1 MLLEQRGG
9 LLVLIDPDWPNK
21 ILPDDHDFFDQ
32 IHADLA
38 RRAATDPASLIEQA
52 SELNV
57 GPLVTLRTGL
67 VEEDAEPLRGILQR
81 FVPV

>member
-1 MLLEQRGG
+1 MLLEQPGG
-9 LLVLIDPDWPNK
+9 LLVLVDPDWPNK
-21 ILPDDHDFFDQ
+21 ILADDHDFFHQ
-32 IHADLA
+32 IRTDFA
-38 RRAATDPASLIEQA
+38 RRAATDPASLIAQA

-67 VEEDAEPLRGILQR
+67 VEEDAELLREILQR